1 MEQAELIASSLTD
14 TKESLFTMNHIGHWF
29 RLFLSI
35 AIPIILGIIVASV
48 ILQLIVKPIISPYLI
63 CDSYGFTESNLSFIL
78 QIMAIGIGTICVFL
92 FPFFQGYLYK
102 VMRLN
107 YVPETQKVLSNFF
120 TGWKV
125 NIVLLFYFIPVIIL
139 SIIYFITYNLVA
151 DHMDAVFGTFNSLFN
166 TATDFGMTVITV
178 LLLIFLSLFAMIGL
192 MTTARTGKIREGA
205 NLKKIVGIIKKIGW
219 YNYIL
224 SVVFMAIVF
233 LIFYVIFLG
242 ISSAIGSNLV
252 GTCILIAVFIFV
264 MIPVAM
270 FLCRYLSKVY
280 DTAFIPVIEDIE
292 DFDDF

>member
-14 TKESLFTMNHIGHWF
+14 TKKALFTVNHIAHWF
-29 RLFLSI
+29 KLFLSI
-35 AIPIILGIIVASV
+35 AIPIILGILVASV
-48 ILQLIVKPIISPYLI
+48 VLQCIVKPIISPYLI
-63 CDSYGFTESNLSFIL
+63 TDAFGFTDSNLSFML
-78 QIMAIGIGTICVFL
+78 QILAIGIGFICVFI

-125 NIVLLFYFIPVIIL
+125 NIVLLFYLIPIIIL
-139 SIIYFITYNLVA
+139 SIIYFIIYYLVL
-151 DHMDAVFGTFNSLFN
+151 DQMDSIFGTVNSIFS
-166 TATDFGMTVITV
+166 TATDFGMTVLTV
-178 LLLIFLSLFAMIGL
+178 LLSIFISLFAMIGL
-192 MTTARTGKIREGA
+192 MNTARTGKIREGIS
-205 NLKKIVGIIKKIGW
+205 LKNIAGIIKKIGW
-219 YNYIL
+219 YDYIL

-242 ISSAIGSNLV
+242 ISSVIGSNLA
-252 GTCILIAVFIFV
+252 GTCILLAVFVFV
-264 MIPVAM
+264 MIPVVM

-280 DTAFIPVIEDIE
+280 DTAFAPVIEDIE